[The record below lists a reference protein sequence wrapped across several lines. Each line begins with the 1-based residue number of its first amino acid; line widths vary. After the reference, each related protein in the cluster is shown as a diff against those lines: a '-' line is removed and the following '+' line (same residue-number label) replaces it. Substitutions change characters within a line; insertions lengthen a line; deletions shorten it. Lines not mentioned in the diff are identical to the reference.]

1 MKLRK
6 VKLISGIAL
15 ASLVTV
21 GSLALAQ
28 QNRAKQPQADIKV
41 TYKVTLPGGMQSEST
56 TMIKGV
62 RERSEQHM
70 GYGFDSINITQCDQ
84 HRMIQLSDKTRKY
97 IITPMESGDAGS
109 GATTAP
115 MTGPS
120 GPTRRG
126 GVVTIVTTSIDT
138 GERKDMF

>member
-15 ASLVTV
+15 TSLVTV

-28 QNRAKQPQADIKV
+28 QNRTTRPQADLKV
-41 TYKVTLPGGMQSEST
+41 TYKVTMPGGMQSEST

-70 GYGFDSINITQCDQ
+70 GYGFDSINITQCDL
-84 HRMIQLSDKTRKY
+84 RRTVQLSDKTKKY
-97 IITPMESGDAGS
+97 IITPMDSGDSSRG
-109 GATTAP
+109 TTAAP
-115 MTGPS
+115 LPSSS
-120 GPTRRG
+120 GP
-126 GVVTIVTTSIDT
+126 
-138 GERKDMF
+138 